1 MLASF
6 LTGRVAQLL
15 KHRLGVLGSNGSGE
29 LSKRA
34 KQAIRIGTGS
44 SWLYSQTATAQATRV
59 DVDDRQADGTF
70 DKAKVNAQALVKPIY
85 IAPRNPVV
93 LCPEKLPLLQVH
105 YWRGIREALE
115 KIGAR
120 VVIAKVPGT
129 GGVHE
134 RAHQLDTLLASQ
146 VASTKVNILGH
157 SMGGLDARYL
167 IAHIKPKRYSV
178 GSLTSVCTPHR
189 GSPFMDW
196 CRDYLSLGY
205 RVDPDQLI
213 RDFATVWRPHGRGNP
228 MGDGAGAAAAG
239 AAGAAGDM
247 PDVVLRERIGVIIGR
262 AMGHGSGSGSGS
274 GGGDSAAVD
283 PQDDRLREFAHFLT
297 KLLGENASV
306 GESSQLL
313 RMSQKAAT
321 GGSDRDYLDRSM
333 VLLRMVYRRIMATLD
348 TPAYAC
354 LTTDYC
360 TRFFNPATPNAP
372 GVQYLS
378 VGAVMD
384 SHDLSDRLNP
394 LIIPHDIIEQRE
406 GANDGFVSLRSA
418 RWGEYLGCVRA
429 DHFDFTNR
437 WRVTSLGRDFIGTV
451 VYWGGKWSSWVN
463 RNEAAATGVGFGAG
477 VGAPSVPPVPP
488 DAGLV
493 FGGGS
498 DGKRFDPIDFYLKM
512 GTVLYQRGL

>member
-1 MLASF
+1 MLASV
-6 LTGRVAQLL
+6 LTGRIAQFL
-15 KHRLGVLGSNGSGE
+15 KHRLGVLGSNGNSE

-34 KQAIRIGTGS
+34 KKAIRIGTGS
-44 SWLYSQTATAQATRV
+44 SWLYSRTATVQATQV
-59 DVDDRQADGTF
+59 DVDDSQAGATF
-70 DKAKVNAQALVKPIY
+70 DRAKVNAQALVKPIY
-85 IAPRNPVV
+85 IAPRNPIV
-93 LCPEKLPLLQVH
+93 LCHGLYGFDVRGPEKLPLLQVH

-213 RDFATVWRPHGRGNP
+213 RDFATVWRPQGRRSPVGS
-228 MGDGAGAAAAG
+228 GAGAAAAAAG
-239 AAGAAGDM
+239 AAGDVPDM
-247 PDVVLRERIGVIIGR
+247 VLRERIGVIIGR
-262 AMGHGSGSGSGS
+262 AIMGHGSGSS
-274 GGGDSAAVD
+274 DSAAVD

-306 GESSQLL
+306 SESSQLL
-313 RMSQKAAT
+313 HMSQKAAT

-378 VGAVMD
+378 VGAFMD
-384 SHDLSDRLNP
+384 SHDLSDKLNP

-451 VYWGGKWSSWVN
+451 
-463 RNEAAATGVGFGAG
+463 
-477 VGAPSVPPVPP
+477 
-488 DAGLV
+488 
-493 FGGGS
+493 
-498 DGKRFDPIDFYLKM
+498 
-512 GTVLYQRGL
+512 

>member
-1 MLASF
+1 MLASV
-6 LTGRVAQLL
+6 LTGRIAQFL
-15 KHRLGVLGSNGSGE
+15 KHRLGVLGSNG
-29 LSKRA
+29 
-34 KQAIRIGTGS
+34 IRIGTGS
-44 SWLYSQTATAQATRV
+44 SWLYSRTATVQATQV
-59 DVDDRQADGTF
+59 DVDDSRQ
-70 DKAKVNAQALVKPIY
+70 AKVNAQALVKPIY
-85 IAPRNPVV
+85 IAPRNPIV
-93 LCPEKLPLLQVH
+93 LCHGLYGFDVRGPEKLPLLQVH

-213 RDFATVWRPHGRGNP
+213 RDFATVWRPQGRRSPVG
-228 MGDGAGAAAAG
+228 GSAGAAAA
-239 AAGAAGDM
+239 AVGAAGDV
-247 PDVVLRERIGVIIGR
+247 PDMVLRERIG
-262 AMGHGSGSGSGS
+262 
-274 GGGDSAAVD
+274 
-283 PQDDRLREFAHFLT
+283 DDRLREFAHFLT

-306 GESSQLL
+306 SESSQLL
-313 RMSQKAAT
+313 HMSQKAAT

-378 VGAVMD
+378 VGAFMD
-384 SHDLSDRLNP
+384 SHDLSDKLNP

-451 VYWGGKWSSWVN
+451 VYWGGKWSSWVIAM
-463 RNEAAATGVGFGAG
+463 RRRGRGRGRRQWYPQCRLMPGWCLAVAATG
-477 VGAPSVPPVPP
+477 SE
-488 DAGLV
+488 
-493 FGGGS
+493 
-498 DGKRFDPIDFYLKM
+498 M
-512 GTVLYQRGL
+512 